1 MGRMPRGLVIRCS
14 DDERERCA
22 VALRLHYEAGRLDH
36 DELEERVG
44 RAYRATTRTDLALL
58 LRDLPPLPTIASL
71 TAPTRSA
78 FARAVDRLDRVVLR
92 AHATA
97 FGVTNGSFVAIWAV
111 AGAGSTFWPGWLLVP
126 WAPFMA
132 WHAASSWTV
141 RRLVARVPARRI
153 TAG

>member
-1 MGRMPRGLVIRCS
+1 MPLRAS

-22 VALRLHYEAGRLDH
+22 VALRLHYEAGRLQAH
-36 DELEERVG
+36 ELEERVG
-44 RAYRATTRTDLALL
+44 RAYDATTRTDLALL

-78 FARAVDRLDRVVLR
+78 FVRGIDRIDRLMLR
-92 AHATA
+92 GHATA
-97 FGVTNGSFVAIWAV
+97 FSVTNGSFLGIWAL
-111 AGAGSTFWPGWLLVP
+111 AGSDVFWPAWLLVP
-126 WAPFMA
+126 WTPLLA

-141 RRLVARVPARRI
+141 RRIAGRVPHRRI